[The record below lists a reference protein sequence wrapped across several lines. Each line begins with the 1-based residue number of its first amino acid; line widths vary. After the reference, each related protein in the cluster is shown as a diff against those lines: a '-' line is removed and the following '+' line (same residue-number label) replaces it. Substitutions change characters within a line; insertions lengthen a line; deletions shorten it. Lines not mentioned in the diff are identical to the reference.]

1 MEISITAIKDDVKRH
16 LSIIGKRLYDKEGKN
31 MFSNITTSTVEEP
44 IFDQYISAAVK
55 EVNSALMPIIVDH
68 ELTSNYIDYTLVNTR
83 GKYGEGGFES
93 HCEGYIKSY
102 IVLFVVGR
110 FLAMTHPDL
119 AEKYTVD
126 SNSAMLSLVQYAF
139 YKEPPAAPTY
149 RYPTELSI
157 DEDSVDIGIGEE
169 YIIEYSITDNRID
182 DIEILAEDDVIID
195 AGRTEKGLMVVG
207 KLLGHTT
214 VKIYSRHNKSVSA
227 TIHVYVTDQS

>member
-1 MEISITAIKDDVKRH
+1 
-16 LSIIGKRLYDKEGKN
+16 

-83 GKYGEGGFES
+83 GKHGEGGFES

-119 AEKYTVD
+119 SEKYTAD
-126 SNSAMLSLVQYAF
+126 SDKAMLSLVQYAF
-139 YKEPPAAPTY
+139 YKEPPTASTY

-157 DEDSVDIGIGEE
+157 DETTVDIGIGEE
-169 YIIEYSITDNRID
+169 YVVEYTITANSID
-182 DIEILAEDDVIID
+182 DIEILVEDDVIAD
-195 AGRTEKGLMVVG
+195 AGRTEKGLMIVG

-214 VKIYSRHNKSVSA
+214 VTLYSRHNKSISA